1 VFGYRGLATDL
12 KSSLLDPSAAFN
24 TVGQN
29 ILLQLLLNGESSSH
43 TEVNYEAPQASVQ
56 RPDLFTLYVYPL
68 LLVKLPGCLRH
79 IMSFNFLLLSSDR
92 TEVIVTGRKNLRNTV
107 ANTIL
112 TLDGIALSRLLK
124 VLRTRGQYYL
134 TRPVTIAPW
143 KSSSKRTSL
152 TVGHLLCSSIP

>member
-24 TVGQN
+24 TVGHN

-107 ANTIL
+107 ANKIL
-112 TLDGIALSRLLK
+112 TLDGIALSQL
-124 VLRTRGQYYL
+124 
-134 TRPVTIAPW
+134 
-143 KSSSKRTSL
+143 SSSSAGWRRA
-152 TVGHLLCSSIP
+152 VEAILLSVFELKKKV